1 MTLNSVAATLEFI
14 EQLEGDKQVQQKG
27 LRMHY
32 LVLFGYRSF
41 QTSSKA
47 LYIFRNAAKR
57 CASFKD
63 EGDQKQRPEKQHFL
77 FHFDSEAERF
87 FCSLI
92 GRRLVRLRCGLAF
105 FLATARSPLPL
116 RDEVSTGTA

>member
-27 LRMHY
+27 LRMHD

-57 CASFKD
+57 CASFED
-63 EGDQKQRPEKQHFL
+63 EGNQKQRPEKQHFL
-77 FHFDSEAERF
+77 FHFDSEAARF
-87 FCSLI
+87 SVLNRPPPC
-92 GRRLVRLRCGLAF
+92 
-105 FLATARSPLPL
+105 
-116 RDEVSTGTA
+116 

>member
-1 MTLNSVAATLEFI
+1 VVRKDYDVKQRRGNPESI
-14 EQLEGDKQVQQKG
+14 EQLEGDKQVRQKG

-47 LYIFRNAAKR
+47 LYIFRYAAKR

-63 EGDQKQRPEKQHFL
+63 DGNQKHRPEKQHFL
-77 FHFDSEAERF
+77 FHFGLQSRAF
-87 FCSLI
+87 SLFLI
-92 GRRLVRLRCGLAF
+92 GRRLVRLR
-105 FLATARSPLPL
+105 
-116 RDEVSTGTA
+116 